1 MASKPH
7 PTIATTADPDLKDDP
22 ALADGF
28 GDLFGGAA
36 PAPGA
41 EARVPSRC
49 RVHLLPDAK
58 ATDRG
63 VVYRR
68 GDDRFLLAWSRMQAA
83 FAAEVGE
90 PEGVRTLVFD
100 VAVEIRG
107 DECVLC
113 RFDADSSE
121 EAQALARAIEVGVGR
136 ERCSASLSTLAREG
150 LPSRHY
156 ADLETLTEATL
167 EAIRFRA

>member
-7 PTIATTADPDLKDDP
+7 QPHPAAADPELKDDP
-22 ALADGF
+22 ALEDGF
-28 GDLFGGAA
+28 GGLFGAAA
-36 PAPGA
+36 PAEA
-41 EARVPSRC
+41 EGRVPSRC

-68 GDDRFLLAWSRMQAA
+68 GDERFLLAWARMQAA

-90 PEGVRTLVFD
+90 PEGVRTVVFD
-100 VAVEIRG
+100 VAVETRG

-113 RFDADSSE
+113 RFDVDPGE

-136 ERCSASLSTLAREG
+136 EQCSASLRNLAREG

-156 ADLETLTEATL
+156 TDLETLTEATL